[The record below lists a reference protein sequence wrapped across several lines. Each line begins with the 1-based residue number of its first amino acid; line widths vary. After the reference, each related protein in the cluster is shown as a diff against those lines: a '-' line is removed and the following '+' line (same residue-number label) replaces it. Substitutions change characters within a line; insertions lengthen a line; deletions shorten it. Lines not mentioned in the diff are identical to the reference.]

1 MDVEHNK
8 KQDESLVQLYP
19 CNRVTEAQQ
28 FMLTQGKPLCA
39 LRSGQVKV
47 GSKANPAAGKL
58 EDRDSAVGLLGGP
71 AD

>member
-28 FMLTQGKPLCA
+28 FMLTQGKPLYMCTQI
-39 LRSGQVKV
+39 R
-47 GSKANPAAGKL
+47 AG
-58 EDRDSAVGLLGGP
+58 
-71 AD
+71 